1 MLVTPG
7 ASLYPDD
14 GAEDTLPEIIAEGG
28 GDFEDY
34 SSLGALSQPDIL
46 SAPAGA
52 LTIEPTTTAV
62 GTGSFIDLT
71 AETIAVSGFTVAAFS
86 VDGGSK
92 WRRGPLPTDSR
103 RQSALFNK
111 DLELWVSN
119 VLNDRGK
126 AVTKAADINAAN
138 TDNDRIIKF
147 PKINARP
154 RGNEVR
160 LRPLYRTESDL
171 WTVTGEDPAGYEGRR
186 WDYWALQD
194 AEDNEISAE
203 TRDRYQYA
211 QTSDG
216 KPPAVGWTQWKQI
229 PERGFEI
236 GAQTEARAV
245 FFISTAPAA
254 VEASDGST
262 TYTPRSQ
269 IFRIAPANLG
279 RAPNYRVN
287 YRSESLRLRS
297 NDFWSVDG
305 GETWNPVV
313 GDKPE
318 PLVISDEISL
328 EDRFLIRRGSVGRR
342 PRTESQALEP
352 LRRLRMSE
360 DNLNPA
366 GNIPLATGNGRIT
379 TDLKAYEVLDTTRTP
394 ARWGRVPR
402 VTTAGVHSFPIR
414 LRATPRESAV
424 GAWSAQGT
432 LEFTVGA
439 FNPDRPARMGVM
451 PEDTE
456 NNIEGPHIKPPV
468 LPKITARTPDSG
480 FLITAGGF
488 NRDLSITACE
498 NTTSFRWLA
507 GIKADGSDARVVQRT
522 PDADGNTTNTF
533 TLPAEPGPGPTYYIA
548 RAQNAAG
555 VSKAEFVVMSP
566 AGPFRGLSVPEPKFG
581 VKVEESP
588 GTTENSF
595 FTIDK
600 VGANDAW
607 TWSSEVLTAANPNI
621 NAYPGNGTHFSLEIK
636 LTAKGDYRFEG
647 IPSGN
652 ATDVLGEIFPG
663 SDSITATLNG
673 DSLTL
678 LVTYGDMRDV
688 ITNDD
693 INTWLAATVTSRR
706 PTAAGDGGY
715 TDYFVDVSAVSE
727 AAPFTVTANT
737 GGLGGFWNEV
747 TSGVDI
753 GLLVASLN
761 LIPKAGFKFH
771 PTSASHY
778 IVTVDGY
785 RIDPFPV
792 SNNIRL
798 MFYHLP

>member
-1 MLVTPG
+1 MSTDGRYPLCKEEKEMKRTALALFLAVVMLVTPG

-14 GAEDTLPEIIAEGG
+14 GAEDTLPEIIAEDG

-34 SSLGALSQPDIL
+34 SSLGALSEPDIL
-46 SAPAGA
+46 SAPAGISI
-52 LTIEPTTTAV
+52 TRTA
-62 GTGSFIDLT
+62 GTGSGTIDLT

-92 WRRGPLPTDSR
+92 WRRGPLPTDPR

-111 DLELWVSN
+111 DLELWVSD
-119 VLNDRGK
+119 VFNDRNK

-171 WTVTGEDPAGYEGRR
+171 WFAPGEGPEGYEGRR

-216 KPPAVGWTQWKQI
+216 RPPAGGWKPEDWKQI

-245 FFISTAPAA
+245 FFISTAPSA
-254 VEASDGST
+254 VEADGST

-468 LPKITARTPDSG
+468 LPKITAPENPATITEPDVTKNVTLEITAENATGFRWYMYRGNEAKSNARRISAASNPSAATATFIMPANLPGGIYRFFAKAFNTNGAVESEIFTVRYGEWRTP
-480 FLITAGGF
+480 ITVA
-488 NRDLSITACE
+488 DLSSWLTAKSGVFPTQSGGDLE
-498 NTTSFRWLA
+498 EYF
-507 GIKADGSDARVVQRT
+507 IKSNDAPFEWSISNSV
-522 PDADGNTTNTF
+522 F
-533 TLPAEPGPGPTYYIA
+533 GPGHSGLWID
-548 RAQNAAG
+548 
-555 VSKAEFVVMSP
+555 
-566 AGPFRGLSVPEPKFG
+566 AGPFGMPFEYVAAVRLEAD
-581 VKVEESP
+581 ESFRFEDYEYAIT
-588 GTTENSF
+588 GY
-595 FTIDK
+595 TIDIYE
-600 VGANDAW
+600 N
-607 TWSSEVLTAANPNI
+607 
-621 NAYPGNGTHFSLEIK
+621 
-636 LTAKGDYRFEG
+636 AKGH
-647 IPSGN
+647 I
-652 ATDVLGEIFPG
+652 I
-663 SDSITATLNG
+663 
-673 DSLTL
+673 L
-678 LVTYGDMRDV
+678 L
-688 ITNDD
+688 I
-693 INTWLAATVTSRR
+693 
-706 PTAAGDGGY
+706 
-715 TDYFVDVSAVSE
+715 
-727 AAPFTVTANT
+727 
-737 GGLGGFWNEV
+737 
-747 TSGVDI
+747 
-753 GLLVASLN
+753 
-761 LIPKAGFKFH
+761 
-771 PTSASHY
+771 
-778 IVTVDGY
+778 GY
-785 RIDPFPV
+785 R
-792 SNNIRL
+792 S
-798 MFYHLP
+798 